1 MWLVRIIILI
11 IQNCI
16 VYNSH
21 YTIQPYQSL
30 IIDVHVLNAQHSLIL
45 IALIYSYMRNSLLEI
60 EVNKK
65 CVIKHSLPQVIER
78 EQAAWLVF
86 NGKCLKLYLITAREQ
101 CVCAIHSELIHCN
114 CNCNVPRPSKIKGSY
129 NWKKKSITHIFS
141 NYFIPNWYIANAY
154 MHMCGVYYGQNNY
167 H

>member
-65 CVIKHSLPQVIER
+65 CVIKHSLPQVIEKHNVVNSLSFAHTYCIWFCLFSIP
-78 EQAAWLVF
+78 ESWWCSLELVSG
-86 NGKCLKLYLITAREQ
+86 NTE
-101 CVCAIHSELIHCN
+101 
-114 CNCNVPRPSKIKGSY
+114 RPLRLNRLSDVTYCRCQTTVKTRSHAGRIRTS
-129 NWKKKSITHIFS
+129 T
-141 NYFIPNWYIANAY
+141 
-154 MHMCGVYYGQNNY
+154 VY
-167 H
+167 